1 MKDESIHMKKDQHTK
16 QKGKKITFELH
27 ELTLWRAGTIVF
39 AVLFII
45 SIITSGFGGG
55 TSGSGQIN
63 IPTQQQPQQ
72 QGPQQP
78 VVANLD
84 LGGEELKLGA
94 YIGDK
99 DAPVKILTCEDYQC
113 PFCKKFVDQTFS
125 QIKKDYID
133 TGKVFYVYGDF
144 PLSFHTEADEM
155 HEAANC
161 VGEQDPEKY
170 WEMHDLIFQK
180 QQEWSGQSDP
190 AGKARAMT
198 ESLGVDMG
206 KYDACISSG
215 KWKDEIQK
223 DIQECTKAGT
233 SGTPTFYIN
242 GKQLVGAQ
250 PYSAFKTLID
260 AELSK

>member
-1 MKDESIHMKKDQHTK
+1 MSEEHIQMKKDQHTK
-16 QKGKKITFELH
+16 HKGKKVTLELH

-39 AVLFII
+39 AVLFLI
-45 SIITSGFGGG
+45 SILTGGFGGG
-55 TSGSGQIN
+55 TGGGTQIN
-63 IPTQQQPQQ
+63 IPQQQQPQ

-94 YIGDK
+94 YVGDK
-99 DAPVKILTCEDYQC
+99 NAPVKILTCEDYQC

-125 QIKKDYID
+125 QLKKDYID
-133 TGKVFYVYGDF
+133 TGKVLYVYGDF
-144 PLSFHTEADEM
+144 PLSFHTESDEM

-161 VGEQDPEKY
+161 VGEQDPKKY
-170 WEMHDLIFQK
+170 WEMHDLIFSK
-180 QQEWSGQSDP
+180 QQEWGGQSDP
-190 AGKARAMT
+190 AGKARAMA
-198 ESLGVDMG
+198 EELGVDVV
-206 KYDACISSG
+206 KYDACIKGG
-215 KWKDEIQK
+215 KQKDEIQK

-250 PYSAFKTLID
+250 PFNAFKTIID